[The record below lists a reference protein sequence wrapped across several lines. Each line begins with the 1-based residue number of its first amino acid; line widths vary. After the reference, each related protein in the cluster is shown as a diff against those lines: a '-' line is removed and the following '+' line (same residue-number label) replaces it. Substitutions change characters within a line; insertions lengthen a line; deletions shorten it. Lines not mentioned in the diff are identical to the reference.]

1 MKKSVFICFYA
12 LFAIF
17 SIFAGPFGLEKG
29 MSYEQVKQACGGREP
44 VSVGENRYLIIPV
57 KQHPYFVRYVAWID
71 SKDGLNYIKA
81 IGADIST
88 NGYGLEV
95 RSKYDSLEA
104 SLCKTYGKCDRTS
117 ILMPGSIWNDPDDWM
132 KALEKKDRYLMTT
145 WKNKDGANLPD
156 DIVGIYLAASA
167 NSSSSGYICLE
178 YEFSNHEKIEAAK
191 KEADD
196 SVF

>member
-1 MKKSVFICFYA
+1 MKKLGLVYLLSLFTVFSV
-12 LFAIF
+12 
-17 SIFAGPFGLEKG
+17 FAGPFGLEKG
-29 MSYEQVKQACGGREP
+29 MSYEQVKEVCGGREL
-44 VSVGENRYLIIPV
+44 VSVGEDRYFIIPI

-71 SKDGLNYIKA
+71 SKDGLNYVKA
-81 IGADIST
+81 IGADINT
-88 NGYGLEV
+88 NGYGLEL

-117 ILMPGSIWNDPDDWM
+117 ILMPGSIWDDPDDWM
-132 KALEKKDRYLMTT
+132 KALEKKDRYLMTS
-145 WKNKDGANLPD
+145 WKKQDGSSLPE
-156 DIVGIYLAASA
+156 DIVGIYLAAYA
-167 NSSSSGYICLE
+167 NSSTSGYICLE